1 MKRNL
6 LSLILI
12 LFVVLNT
19 SAQNTTIG
27 GGAFASNVF
36 GPAYTSVNANSI
48 SRVAYIYSSGL
59 LSTLQVGDTISSFSF
74 RKASAGTIQGATNI
88 KIYMRPTVKTDF
100 GTGALNWNNEL
111 QGIGFKKVV
120 ETNLAPLVP
129 NTTGFVTVPFD
140 TAFRWDTLF
149 GKNLEVL
156 IEYYQP
162 LGTTAN
168 ISWAI
173 DNNNTQVG
181 YLDNQCKYSSAIGTA
196 FADSLVNSSSFK
208 PVLRINHPR
217 YDTELAVVNLYSLG
231 KIPAPLGN
239 PDTVKAIIQNVGKK
253 AISSHK
259 VYLKSEG
266 ANDFLDSV
274 LVSNLAVNASAWI
287 TFPIRNIQ
295 NVGMDTLQ
303 VIISADGDSSNNVFE
318 GLREATEF
326 TYSYRNLQ
334 EPPAPGGIG
343 FNGGTGDFVAK
354 FQSTDPK
361 AINQIVVTFGFGGQ
375 PFRIGIWDASGSKG
389 QPGALLWQSS
399 VLTSVGGNFTVP
411 VWPPVSVNG
420 NFFVGVRQTG
430 TSNVAFGYQSEVP
443 VRQGTFFYAAPTGDT
458 NWVDFSPDAPFRF
471 LIEPRIQAQN
481 DVTAV
486 SVIQPKD
493 TLFFGQYATIA
504 PKATIR
510 NIGSNDQLIPFDVTC
525 LIKYAGA
532 FVQYS
537 STISDTLSS
546 GASRTITFDST
557 FLPTSFG
564 DYTVEIITRLA
575 SDQFKQNDTIRTVFH
590 VGILNDVGPTTVFE
604 PGNGFEYELNI
615 DTVYPLVKIDNFG
628 FDAKSFASR
637 AQIIDSAGN
646 IVWQTDFVHN
656 IGGLNS
662 QLASFDPPF
671 APKFEGR
678 YTFRAFTRL
687 TSDVRR
693 QNDTV
698 TRTFRVIKSN
708 DVAPQ
713 MALVPSDN
721 QKFPFPTSGFKPS
734 VEIVNLG
741 DDNQVNPFPIFFEVY
756 KDSVLQYIDSF
767 ETQIQFNQSK
777 QIVFDSIYI
786 PTEVGNYK
794 ALFYTALSTDQ
805 LKTNDSIWVDF
816 VVGIENDIEVLA
828 IELFPTD
835 TVLNLSEKYR
845 PRVHITNNGF
855 KNQNTPFLVWL
866 NSLDSNGQ
874 LVNSFSKAT
883 TLAAGDSVW
892 VIFDSTFIARPEG
905 LISCLAYS
913 SLLGDEVSS
922 NDTFILPLLTVV
934 KTYDFS
940 LIPLNTKDT
949 ILTNLENYNPLVGLQ
964 NNSRLDT
971 DSAFVSLWIKNP
983 LGEVV
988 YNRTLKSNPSIN
1000 GGEDSLF
1007 FPEFMPTRPGVYV
1020 GLFSVFSLTDQNPFN
1035 DSFEISFLSQIKFD
1049 IKPLSFIKPSANDTF
1064 YLPDDVL
1071 DELRFSIENLTEEE
1085 SDTMGFEINLYGG
1098 TELLK
1103 SAKVENANTI
1113 SALGQRIF
1121 VLINFFENVNWV
1133 SDNYML
1139 ECISLYP
1146 NDQDN
1151 TNDTL
1156 RIDFV
1161 VKKVFGLDKKVS
1173 SDFINISPNPFYTH
1187 VQIEFVERNFTHELM
1202 LMNQLGQEIK
1212 SISTPQGTSNI
1223 SIATENLPS
1232 GIYYLKVSNKDKI
1245 FVAKLIKQ

>member
-1 MKRNL
+1 MKRKL
-6 LSLILI
+6 LALIFI
-12 LFVVLNT
+12 WIGFLN
-19 SAQNTTIG
+19 SWAQNTTVG

-48 SRVAYIYSSGL
+48 SRVAYIYSSSL
-59 LSTLQVGDTISSFSF
+59 LSTLQVGDTITSFSF
-74 RKASAGTIQGATNI
+74 QKATAGTIQGATNL

-173 DNNNTQVG
+173 DNNNSQVG

-217 YDTELAVVNLYSLG
+217 FDTELSVVNLYSLG

-326 TYSYRNLQ
+326 VYSYRNLQ

-375 PFRIGIWDASGSKG
+375 PFRIGIWDATGSKG

-486 SVIQPKD
+486 SVLQPKD

-504 PKATIR
+504 PKAVIR
-510 NIGSNDQLIPFDVTC
+510 NIGSNDQLVPFDVTC

-546 GASRTITFDST
+546 GASRTISFDST

-575 SDQFKQNDTIRTVFH
+575 NDQFKQNDTTRSVFH

-637 AQIIDSAGN
+637 AQISDSAGN

-656 IGGLNS
+656 IGGINS
-662 QLASFDPPF
+662 QLASYDPPF

-687 TSDVRR
+687 NTDVRR

-708 DVAPQ
+708 DVAPNL
-713 MALVPSDN
+713 ALLPSSN
-721 QKFPFPTSGFKPS
+721 QKFPFPTNGFKPS

-741 DDNQVNPFPIFFEVY
+741 EDNQVNPFPIFFEVY
-756 KDSVLQYIDSF
+756 KDSVLLYVDSF
-767 ETQIQFNQSK
+767 KTQIQFNQSK
-777 QIVFDSIYI
+777 QIVFDSIYT

-805 LKTNDSIWVDF
+805 LKTNDSIWIDF
-816 VVGIENDIEVLA
+816 VVGIENDIEVLG
-828 IELFPTD
+828 IELFPID
-835 TVLNLSEKYR
+835 SVLNLSEKYR
-845 PRVHITNNGF
+845 PRVHIANNGF
-855 KNQNTPFLVWL
+855 KNQNTPFSVWL

-874 LVNSFSKAT
+874 LVNSFSKTT
-883 TLAAGDSVW
+883 TLAAGDTAW
-892 VIFDSTFIARPEG
+892 VVFDSTFIARPEG
-905 LISCLAYS
+905 LISCTAYS
-913 SLLGDEVSS
+913 SLVGDEIAT

-940 LIPLNTKDT
+940 LVPINTKDT
-949 ILTNLENYNPLVGLQ
+949 ILANLETYKPFVALQ
-964 NNSRLDT
+964 NNSRIDT

-988 YNRTLKSNPSIN
+988 YNRTLKSYPSLN
-1000 GGEDSLF
+1000 GGVDSLL
-1007 FPEFMPTRPGVYV
+1007 FPEFLPTVSGGFTGMY
-1020 GLFSVFSLTDQNPFN
+1020 SVFSITDQNPFN
-1035 DSFEISFLSQIKFD
+1035 DSLEISFYSQIKFD
-1049 IKPLSFIKPSANDTF
+1049 IKPLAFIKPVANDTF
-1064 YLPDDVL
+1064 YLPEDIL
-1071 DELRFSIENLTEEE
+1071 DELRFSIENLGEQ
-1085 SDTMGFEINLYGG
+1085 DTDTIGFEVNLYQSS
-1098 TELLK
+1098 TLLK
-1103 SAKVENANTI
+1103 TSKIEKANVI
-1113 SALGQRIF
+1113 SGLGQRVF
-1121 VLINFFENVNWV
+1121 VILNYFNGVSFEDEV
-1133 SDNYML
+1133 YTL
-1139 ECISLYP
+1139 ECISNYEK
-1146 NDQDN
+1146 DQVQS
-1151 TNDTL
+1151 NDTL
-1156 RIDFV
+1156 RIEFV
-1161 VKKVFGLDKKVS
+1161 TLRVFGLAKKLDTEFVT
-1173 SDFINISPNPFYTH
+1173 ISPNPFNTKID
-1187 VQIEFVERNFTHELM
+1187 IEIKDQNMEHELH
-1202 LMNQLGQEIK
+1202 LMNQLGQEISSYTITK
-1212 SISTPQGTSNI
+1212 NASKYSIQ
-1223 SIATENLPS
+1223 ADNLPS

>member
-1 MKRNL
+1 MKRKL
-6 LSLILI
+6 LALILI
-12 LFVVLNT
+12 WIGFLNAW
-19 SAQNTTIG
+19 AQNTTVG

-36 GPAYTSVNANSI
+36 GPAYTSTNSNSI
-48 SRVAYIYSSGL
+48 SRVAYIYSSDL
-59 LSTLQVGDTISSFSF
+59 LSNLQVGDTITSFSF
-74 RKASAGTIQGATNI
+74 QKASAGTIQGATNL
-88 KIYMRPTVKTDF
+88 KIYMRSTVKTDF
-100 GTGALNWNNEL
+100 GTEALNWNNEL
-111 QGIGFKKVV
+111 QGVGFKKVV

-149 GKNLEVL
+149 GKNLEIL

-173 DNNNTQVG
+173 DNNGSQIG

-217 YDTELAVVNLYSLG
+217 FDTEMSVVNLYSLG

-239 PDTVKAIIQNVGKK
+239 PDTVKAIIQNIGRKPVNN
-253 AISSHK
+253 HK
-259 VYLKSEG
+259 VYLRSRG
-266 ANDFLDSV
+266 ANVFLDSV

-303 VIISADGDSSNNVFE
+303 VIISEDGDTSNNVFE

-326 TYSYRNLQ
+326 VYSYRNLQ

-375 PFRIGIWDASGSKG
+375 PFRIGIWDATGSQG

-411 VWPPVSVNG
+411 VWPPVSVSG

-486 SVIQPKD
+486 SVLEPMD
-493 TLFFGQYATIA
+493 TLFFGQFATIA
-504 PKATIR
+504 PKAVIR
-510 NIGSNDQLIPFDVTC
+510 NIGSNDQLVPFDVTC

-564 DYTVEIITRLA
+564 DYSVEIITRLA
-575 SDQFKQNDTIRTVFH
+575 NDQFKQNDTIRTVFY

-637 AQIIDSAGN
+637 AQITDSVGN

-656 IGGLNS
+656 IGGINS
-662 QLASFDPPF
+662 QLASYEPPF

-687 TSDVRR
+687 NSDVRR

-708 DVAPQ
+708 DVAPSL
-713 MALVPSDN
+713 ALLPSAN
-721 QKFPFPTSGFKPS
+721 QKFPYPTPGFKPS

-741 DDNQVNPFPIFFEVY
+741 EDNQVNLFPIFFEVY
-756 KDSVLQYIDSF
+756 KDTAFLYIDSF
-767 ETQIQFNQSK
+767 KTQIQFNQSK

-786 PTEVGNYK
+786 PTEEGNYS
-794 ALFYTALSTDQ
+794 ALFYTALTTDQ

-816 VVGIENDIEVLA
+816 VVGIENDIEVLS
-828 IELFPTD
+828 IELLPED

-845 PRVHITNNGF
+845 PRVQITNNGF
-855 KNQNTPFLVWL
+855 KNQNTPFTVGL
-866 NSLDSNGQ
+866 NSLDSNGVV
-874 LVNSFSKAT
+874 VNNFSKSAT
-883 TLAAGDSVW
+883 LDAGDTTW
-892 VIFDSTFIARPEG
+892 VVFDSTFIARPEG
-905 LISCLAYS
+905 LISCMAFSGLI
-913 SLLGDEVSS
+913 GDEQLA
-922 NDTFILPLLTVV
+922 NDTFSLPLLSVV
-934 KTYDFS
+934 KTYDFT
-940 LIPLNTKDT
+940 LIPIAVKDT
-949 ILTNLENYNPLVGLQ
+949 ILSKLEFYNPAIVLQ

-988 YNRTLKSNPSIN
+988 YNRTLKSYPSLN
-1000 GGEDSLF
+1000 GGLDSLL
-1007 FPEFMPTRPGVYV
+1007 FPEYLPMVSGKFT
-1020 GLFSVFSLTDQNPFN
+1020 GLYSVFSITDQNPFN
-1035 DSFEISFLSQIKFD
+1035 DSLEISFFSQIKYD
-1049 IKPLSFIKPSANDTF
+1049 IKPLAFVRPMANDTF
-1064 YLPDDVL
+1064 YLPGDVL
-1071 DELRFSIENLTEEE
+1071 DELRFSIENLGEEE
-1085 SDTMGFEINLYGG
+1085 TDTIGFEVNLYQN
-1098 TELLK
+1098 TTLLK
-1103 SAKVENANTI
+1103 SSKVENANVL
-1113 SALGQRIF
+1113 SALGQRTF
-1121 VLINFFENVNWV
+1121 VIINYFNGVDFEEEVHT
-1133 SDNYML
+1133 L
-1139 ECISLYP
+1139 ECISIYEK
-1146 NDQDN
+1146 DQVQS
-1151 TNDTL
+1151 NDTL
-1156 RIDFV
+1156 RIEFV
-1161 VKKVFGLDKKVS
+1161 TLRPSGLDKKIDS
-1173 SDFINISPNPFYTH
+1173 EFISILPNPFSTH
-1187 VQIEFVERNFTHELM
+1187 IEIEFKETNKEHELL
-1202 LMNQLGQEIK
+1202 LMNQLGQEISWQVSANNVQK
-1212 SISTPQGTSNI
+1212 TSIS
-1223 SIATENLPS
+1223 TENLPS